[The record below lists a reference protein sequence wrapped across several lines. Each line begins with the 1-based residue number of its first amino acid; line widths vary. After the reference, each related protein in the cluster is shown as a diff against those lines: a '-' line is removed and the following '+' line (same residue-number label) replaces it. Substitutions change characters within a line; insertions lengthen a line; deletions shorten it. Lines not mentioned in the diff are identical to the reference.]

1 VADIG
6 GPNKK
11 SSVRLPAGAGG
22 AQPPRPPTG
31 PGPSPSRPP
40 TAGAGAAKPS
50 RPPTTGAGAASPA
63 RKSPGAPAQGG
74 ASRSSSKMQAVGKL
88 PTPGAGQRGAQAAQA
103 AQAAQGASGV
113 MAAAPRLAPRG
124 HGSVAGRRVQGL
136 GLAGKLSLSIAAL
149 VILVVAAWGTVLTV
163 IVKDSSYDAI
173 KRYGAS
179 AALCLGRVGR
189 LELDKFK
196 VEKQRLEAATR
207 PGENIPNPPRVIMRE
222 LLELRPEGGGQ
233 PVMADI
239 EDAIIL
245 YGVTSHPVAS
255 AKDAVPEGLKGQEEY
270 IGGRGYTNVKCRRG
284 EYRRSAGTV
293 PALQFTVPIELPSDA
308 QGGSAVLI
316 ISSSRVDSQVN
327 SVIASA
333 FIAGL
338 FCVLVGIG
346 VSYAFASRIV
356 KPVRGLMR
364 DMDIVSRGDFDHV
377 TKPTSTDEIGLLA
390 LAFNDMTRS
399 LQAARELEREA
410 ERVQGEINTTREI
423 QAHLLPA
430 KIPQLPGF
438 DIFQAYISAKEV
450 GGDYFDYIPVDRE
463 NLGIVVADVSG
474 KGLPGAMV
482 MAQTRAVLR
491 MIATGNTSA
500 SGTLSQVNAV
510 IARDIKRGMFVTM
523 IYGILNVRQKT
534 LTVASA
540 GHNPMVLLRARTG
553 QVELVNPAG
562 IALGFDKGPIFNR
575 TIKEQTLQLYKGD
588 QVVLYTDGV
597 VECMDVKHEEYTDER
612 FYRWVQTNAREK
624 KSRDVV
630 NGLIKELESFRGE
643 AEPHD
648 DITVVTVRVE

>member
-1 VADIG
+1 
-6 GPNKK
+6 
-11 SSVRLPAGAGG
+11 
-22 AQPPRPPTG
+22 
-31 PGPSPSRPP
+31 
-40 TAGAGAAKPS
+40 
-50 RPPTTGAGAASPA
+50 
-63 RKSPGAPAQGG
+63 
-74 ASRSSSKMQAVGKL
+74 
-88 PTPGAGQRGAQAAQA
+88 
-103 AQAAQGASGV
+103 
-113 MAAAPRLAPRG
+113 
-124 HGSVAGRRVQGL
+124 
-136 GLAGKLSLSIAAL
+136 
-149 VILVVAAWGTVLTV
+149 VLTV